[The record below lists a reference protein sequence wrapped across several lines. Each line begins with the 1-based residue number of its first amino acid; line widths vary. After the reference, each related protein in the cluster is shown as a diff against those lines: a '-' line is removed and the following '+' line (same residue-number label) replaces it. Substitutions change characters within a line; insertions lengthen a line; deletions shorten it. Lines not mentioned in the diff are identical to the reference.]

1 MKIINIG
8 HLNSLYFLAETLDSW
23 GHMVLMPP
31 PRADSMSK
39 YDYYLCTCARTWFQ
53 TTWCLLREWIRCQN
67 LMSVQKLCIKPPDAS
82 SESNRP
88 QLIPDVRSGHA
99 VKSFETILN
108 VKSLWSVPIF
118 TSLQNE
124 NLELFRHS
132 NLFSLSLCIR
142 HVYEHSF
149 LWMTFLT
156 LHYASASVLGN
167 SNLGPALEV
176 QSLKIQFFWL
186 HILGYFFI
194 SFCFAFLFCFTVSLL
209 FPVLLS

>member
-1 MKIINIG
+1 
-8 HLNSLYFLAETLDSW
+8 
-23 GHMVLMPP
+23 
-31 PRADSMSK
+31 
-39 YDYYLCTCARTWFQ
+39 
-53 TTWCLLREWIRCQN
+53 
-67 LMSVQKLCIKPPDAS
+67 MSVQELCIKPPDAS

-118 TSLQNE
+118 TSLLNE
-124 NLELFRHS
+124 NLELFRNS
-132 NLFSLSLCIR
+132 NVFSLSLCIR

-167 SNLGPALEV
+167 SNLGPVSEV
-176 QSLKIQFFWL
+176 QSLKVMLLFC
-186 HILGYFFI
+186 ILGSFFYHLLK
-194 SFCFAFLFCFTVSLL
+194 FLTPLYSTGLCLL
-209 FPVLLS
+209 FLAKFDCKSCLCLLLLHTVPPDIVKAL